1 MDFNKDKVL
10 RMADSRIITHSGQTM
25 CGIYRTPLEQCET
38 AEQAIRL
45 YKNAISFALLEK
57 LPTKT
62 EMLSFA
68 DKEVWARNGVYIDTE
83 FDGERIDSHVCC
95 VFIGC
100 KGHIRTGL
108 NLKKQIIPK
117 LYLSEGSSLIVDA
130 DANLIYPID
139 VELYYGSHIHGDRL
153 SVKSYNDKTAK
164 DNVGFTDEELN
175 TKPNMEMT
183 DL

>member
-1 MDFNKDKVL
+1 MDWNRDKVL
-10 RMADSRIITHSGQTM
+10 QMAATRKINYSGSTL
-25 CGIYRTPLEQCET
+25 CANYRNPLERCET

-45 YKNAISFALLEK
+45 MKNCISWVLLERYPAK
-57 LPTKT
+57 A

-68 DKEVWARNGVYIDTE
+68 DKETWAKNGVYIDTE

-100 KGHIRTGL
+100 KGHIKTGL